1 MITTSS
7 RGVFTSARGDALR
20 KPARGKNLTYGIA
33 SELGVSIVRGEYSKD
48 NPFPIESDLC
58 KQFGVSRSILREAVK
73 MLTAK
78 GLLGARPRQGTFVQP
93 EENWNLLDPDVLRW
107 LLERKVSLDLLIEF
121 AEIRMAIE
129 PAAAALAAN
138 LAGPRGK
145 AAISHAIARME
156 AAERGED
163 DPLASDIAFH
173 VAVLHASGNRFYAQ
187 LSELTE
193 TALRF
198 SIGMTNRYKGVR
210 LASAADHRRVSDAI
224 LAGDAQAAAG
234 AMRALVK
241 EVLEL
246 MLEANG
252 GGRRVRGPD
261 QDEAAPAEYSA
272 LTG

>member
-1 MITTSS
+1 MTAPTS
-7 RGVFTSARGDALR
+7 RGVITAGPDGLR
-20 KPARGKNLTYGIA
+20 KVRGQNLTYGIA
-33 SELGVSIVRGEYSKD
+33 SALGVAIVRGEYSRE
-48 NPFPIESDLC
+48 NPFPIESELC
-58 KQFGVSRSILREAVK
+58 KSFGVSRSILREAVK

-93 EENWNLLDPDVLRW
+93 EEHWNLLDPDVLRW

-121 AEIRMAIE
+121 NEIRLAVE
-129 PAAAALAAN
+129 PAAAALAARF
-138 LAGPRGK
+138 AKAKGK
-145 AAISHAIARME
+145 AAIARAITRME
-156 AAERGED
+156 AAERGDD

-198 SIGMTNRYKGVR
+198 SIGTTNTFKGAHM
-210 LASAADHRRVSDAI
+210 ASAADHRKVSDAI
-224 LAGDAQAAAG
+224 IAGDARGAEA
-234 AMRALVK
+234 AMRLLVE
-241 EVLEL
+241 EVLDL

-252 GGRRVRGPD
+252 GGRRLRGPD
-261 QDEAAPAEYSA
+261 QEDVAPAEYAA

>member
-1 MITTSS
+1 MTTVTS
-7 RGVFTSARGDALR
+7 RGVFTSARSGASR
-20 KPARGKNLTYGIA
+20 KPRGQNLTYAIA
-33 SELGVSIVRGEYSKD
+33 SELGVSIVTGEYSKD

-93 EENWNLLDPDVLRW
+93 EDHWNLLDPDVLRW

-121 AEIRMAIE
+121 NEIRYAVE
-129 PAAAALAAN
+129 PAAAALAARF
-138 LAGPRGK
+138 AGAKGK
-145 AAISHAIARME
+145 AAIKHAIARMQ

-163 DPLASDIAFH
+163 DALASDIAFH

-198 SIGMTNRYKGVR
+198 SISITNSSKGVR
-210 LASAADHRRVSDAI
+210 LASAADHKKVADAI
-224 LAGDAQAAAG
+224 LAGDAAG
-234 AMRALVK
+234 AEKAMRFLVE

-246 MLEANG
+246 MLKANG
-252 GGRRVRGPD
+252 GSRRLRGPD
-261 QDEAAPAEYSA
+261 QEEAAPPEYGAA